1 MKNRVDIFQEWRKE
15 ESEGKVRFTFP
26 APEGAG
32 IRPLGFDYVND
43 AAMDAMRWYGF
54 RFGLVTG
61 EPDVQVTVTVGFASG
76 RKLEAAFTLAEP
88 GAHSCDLALADFDI
102 ERAKT
107 NIWRELVWLEIC
119 PDDGNAKAA
128 CGKEVDVVSAELLRG
143 SSIAIETDVLGKSG
157 DAGETVRY
165 SVTVHNCLGHS
176 QWVKASQAVEGWESM
191 YASVEP
197 GRFLLEPYGCCR
209 VEISVQVH
217 DYMPA
222 GAHEKTIVR
231 FLPECGAG
239 GAQEV
244 SFWTLRKMEHP
255 YIYHTREKWAEV
267 AENIRKEEVFKPG
280 FEKLR
285 RDADSW
291 EVPPMVPFGER
302 DYCCDT
308 FQEHYIM
315 SCAYMYSITGEKRY
329 ADKIAAFFRLLTDM
343 ETGYPVRKK
352 GCSQSYVQEGHFFQ
366 HLALA
371 YDMIYGAGVL
381 SEEEHRRIELCFR
394 IYMEILDRHICCGH
408 ISNWTLSELTGAVY
422 CAMVLQDF
430 ERMERFLFGPCGSFE
445 QLSHGAFSD
454 GWWYECSVGYNIW
467 VSSMFLHTAHAL
479 LPFGI
484 NLIHNYFPISY
495 GKEVDSINKGEA
507 REIRHGMY
515 NEKWG
520 GIRKSYIRIK
530 DLFDAVIPFLDERGV
545 LFGINDSDEKKIE
558 GVHFGSTFD
567 LAYTYYR
574 DPAYI
579 PIIRGLDMAD
589 PVFGHANLLKAAAD
603 TGTAA
608 DTEAGTDAEAA
619 DTAALANVAESGN
632 AAEKHGSGTK
642 EGCRFPNACS
652 DNIGIAML
660 RSQTKDRTPGEQIQA
675 VLRYGSHGYAHG
687 HFDRTELLSVMR
699 YGRSFFN
706 PEHLWWGYGHFMYKF
721 YVQNSNTKNMV
732 VVDGKMQIPADAW
745 KVLFY
750 SGEKLQAAGV
760 RTVSRWGYP
769 PFGGMIYRE
778 GESLEER
785 CEYNAS
791 DLPSY
796 DAAPYGEV
804 TEITEPVTQ
813 TRVMAVLDDCIVIF
827 DSLQGERE
835 HRYESLMQIKGFQS
849 LKQAGEKGSVSLD
862 GHTGKKSEDPRSD
875 EQFITDCYWYEAE
888 GETVASFTTVYGP
901 GEDVRGCRSHYNT
914 DGSLHMDVYTAW
926 PLKTRQCLGLAAEDL
941 GQKYPYS
948 LKVWDGENCVENFS
962 ANPWLLGAR
971 KLDIALQPDS
981 NRLKLEIHPKPLY
994 SEQMYPHDSGQCLF
1008 LGKAFVELEDSRKLP
1023 LSKIPVKRTNID
1035 DGMGIGKDYQGG
1047 RVLIEGEEYTDAI
1060 PVSAIDHSKSGA
1072 LEYDLTDT
1080 RAVRLTGVIGVDN
1093 FPGDEGQRRRTY
1105 GVAQRA
1111 VHGRFIT
1118 VIEPHEG
1125 TGKIA
1130 SVEGVSENLVRV
1142 HYVDGSWQE
1151 IMAEDMDG
1159 TPKVSLSTFADGIC
1173 VYENTDRVR

>member
-1 MKNRVDIFQEWRKE
+1 
-15 ESEGKVRFTFP
+15 
-26 APEGAG
+26 
-32 IRPLGFDYVND
+32 
-43 AAMDAMRWYGF
+43 
-54 RFGLVTG
+54 
-61 EPDVQVTVTVGFASG
+61 
-76 RKLEAAFTLAEP
+76 
-88 GAHSCDLALADFDI
+88 
-102 ERAKT
+102 
-107 NIWRELVWLEIC
+107 
-119 PDDGNAKAA
+119 
-128 CGKEVDVVSAELLRG
+128 
-143 SSIAIETDVLGKSG
+143 
-157 DAGETVRY
+157 
-165 SVTVHNCLGHS
+165 
-176 QWVKASQAVEGWESM
+176 
-191 YASVEP
+191 
-197 GRFLLEPYGCCR
+197 
-209 VEISVQVH
+209 
-217 DYMPA
+217 
-222 GAHEKTIVR
+222 
-231 FLPECGAG
+231 
-239 GAQEV
+239 
-244 SFWTLRKMEHP
+244 
-255 YIYHTREKWAEV
+255 
-267 AENIRKEEVFKPG
+267 
-280 FEKLR
+280 
-285 RDADSW
+285 
-291 EVPPMVPFGER
+291 
-302 DYCCDT
+302 
-308 FQEHYIM
+308 M

-329 ADKIAAFFRLLTDM
+329 AEKIAAFFRLFTDM

-495 GKEVDSINKGEA
+495 GKEVDSINKGET

-619 DTAALANVAESGN
+619 DTAALANAAESGN

-642 EGCRFPNACS
+642 EGRRFPNACS

-660 RSQTKDRTPGEQIQA
+660 RSQAKDRKPGEQIQA

-769 PFGGMIYRE
+769 PFGE
-778 GESLEER
+778 
-785 CEYNAS
+785 
-791 DLPSY
+791 
-796 DAAPYGEV
+796 
-804 TEITEPVTQ
+804 
-813 TRVMAVLDDCIVIF
+813 
-827 DSLQGERE
+827 
-835 HRYESLMQIKGFQS
+835 
-849 LKQAGEKGSVSLD
+849 
-862 GHTGKKSEDPRSD
+862 
-875 EQFITDCYWYEAE
+875 
-888 GETVASFTTVYGP
+888 
-901 GEDVRGCRSHYNT
+901 
-914 DGSLHMDVYTAW
+914 
-926 PLKTRQCLGLAAEDL
+926 
-941 GQKYPYS
+941 
-948 LKVWDGENCVENFS
+948 
-962 ANPWLLGAR
+962 
-971 KLDIALQPDS
+971 
-981 NRLKLEIHPKPLY
+981 
-994 SEQMYPHDSGQCLF
+994 
-1008 LGKAFVELEDSRKLP
+1008 
-1023 LSKIPVKRTNID
+1023 
-1035 DGMGIGKDYQGG
+1035 
-1047 RVLIEGEEYTDAI
+1047 
-1060 PVSAIDHSKSGA
+1060 
-1072 LEYDLTDT
+1072 
-1080 RAVRLTGVIGVDN
+1080 
-1093 FPGDEGQRRRTY
+1093 
-1105 GVAQRA
+1105 
-1111 VHGRFIT
+1111 
-1118 VIEPHEG
+1118 
-1125 TGKIA
+1125 
-1130 SVEGVSENLVRV
+1130 
-1142 HYVDGSWQE
+1142 
-1151 IMAEDMDG
+1151 
-1159 TPKVSLSTFADGIC
+1159 
-1173 VYENTDRVR
+1173 